1 MNFQQHKVSDKMQ
14 ARPKGPMEKIPK
26 QKSGNKSPD
35 VDKYSWP
42 DRQLLY
48 LSIISFRD
56 LYSTY
61 SGLLP
66 DREKIELVS
75 KIANYWPYVESYTL
89 ILIIIFFESEILW
102 YSTKSFG
109 KSFWLNNLVCKSLM
123 VMDDTWKKAGIK
135 DAFATL
141 KIYP

>member
-35 VDKYSWP
+35 VDKHSGP
-42 DRQLLY
+42 DRQ

-75 KIANYWPYVESYTL
+75 NIANYWPYVESHTL
-89 ILIIIFFESEILW
+89 IPIIIYFESEIL
-102 YSTKSFG
+102 
-109 KSFWLNNLVCKSLM
+109 
-123 VMDDTWKKAGIK
+123 
-135 DAFATL
+135 
-141 KIYP
+141 

>member
-1 MNFQQHKVSDKMQ
+1 MNFQQHKVNDKMP
-14 ARPKGPMEKIPK
+14 ARPKGPMEKISK

-35 VDKYSWP
+35 IDKYSCL
-42 DRQLLY
+42 DRQ

-75 KIANYWPYVESYTL
+75 KIANY
-89 ILIIIFFESEILW
+89 
-102 YSTKSFG
+102 
-109 KSFWLNNLVCKSLM
+109 
-123 VMDDTWKKAGIK
+123 
-135 DAFATL
+135 
-141 KIYP
+141 